1 MLTTPAVRLVKNLT
15 FKIVMFL
22 VTTALMGLSTVEV
35 IVANVVV
42 RVVGSIEE
50 VVKSVVVNFMAK
62 LTQETHMLS

>member
-1 MLTTPAVRLVKNLT
+1 MTTPAVRLVKNLT